1 VKTLVTGAAGF
12 LGSHLCDALLRQ
24 GHRVTGLD
32 NFRTGYSEN
41 LALANTHPR
50 FEFIEHDVQVPFS
63 GSYDR
68 IFHLAS
74 PASPPMYQLEP
85 IETAKIN
92 FLGTLNALDLAHS
105 TGARFLLAST
115 SEVYGDPAVH
125 PQTEDYWGNVNQT
138 GPRACY
144 DEGKRISETLAFDF
158 HRQHNVD
165 IRVVRIFNTYGP
177 RMNPNDGRVVS
188 NFIDQAICGRN
199 ITVFGNGQ
207 QTRSFCFYSDL
218 VNGLMRM
225 MEADGIV
232 GPINLGNPSEVTML
246 ELAQQIIALTG
257 SSAELEMQPL
267 PIDDP
272 KRRQPDITKAQRVLG
287 WNPIVSLRDGL
298 AETIAYNAKM
308 AGLNTFCESSATG

>member
-1 VKTLVTGAAGF
+1 MTGAAGF
-12 LGSHLCDALLRQ
+12 LGSHLCDSLLGQ

-32 NFRTGYSEN
+32 NFRTGYAEN
-41 LALANTHPR
+41 LELANTNPN
-50 FEFIEHDVQVPFS
+50 FEFIEHDVQLPFS

-115 SEVYGDPAVH
+115 SETYGDPAVH
-125 PQTEDYWGNVNQT
+125 PQTEDYWGNVNQI

-188 NFIDQAICGRN
+188 SFIDQAIYGRN
-199 ITVFGNGQ
+199 ITIFGNGQ

-225 MEADGIV
+225 METDGIL

-272 KRRQPDITKAQRVLG
+272 KRRRPDITKAQKILG
-287 WNPIVSLRDGL
+287 WNPTVSLRDGL
-298 AETIAYNAKM
+298 AETIAYNAKA
-308 AGLNTFCESSATG
+308 AGLNTLCETSATG

>member
-1 VKTLVTGAAGF
+1 MKILVTGAAGF
-12 LGSHLCDALLRQ
+12 LGSHLCDSLLSQ

-32 NFRTGYSEN
+32 NFRTGYSGN
-41 LALANTHPR
+41 LALAKTHPS
-50 FEFIEHDVQVPFS
+50 FELIEHDVQVPFS

-74 PASPPMYQLEP
+74 PASPPMYQREP

-92 FLGTLNALDLAHS
+92 FLGTLNALDLAHK

-115 SEVYGDPAVH
+115 SETYGDPAVH

-188 NFIDQAICGRN
+188 SFIDQAICGRN

-218 VNGLMRM
+218 VKGLMRM
-225 MEADGIV
+225 MEADGVV
-232 GPINLGNPSEVTML
+232 GPLTLGNPSEVTLL
-246 ELAQQIIALTG
+246 ELAQQIIAMTG
-257 SSAELEMQPL
+257 SSAQLEMQPL

-272 KRRQPDITKAQRVLG
+272 KRRKPDISKAQRVLG
-287 WNPIVSLRDGL
+287 WQPVVSLRDGL
-298 AETIAYNAKM
+298 AETIAYNAKET
-308 AGLNTFCESSATG
+308 GLNVFCETVVTR